1 MNRDS
6 QNEELTRLISGLLD
20 QRLSEGE
27 HERLEALLA
36 ADPGARRL
44 YMQMIDQEI
53 ELPCLVASVQGE
65 AAVGRE
71 VPSRQNLK
79 RRFSAARALWRHW
92 IFRAAIAFGM
102 VMLLALFAASR
113 WFGKTA
119 VRTPQ
124 PIASAPSLTDSW
136 AEDFENG
143 ASTGWHGQLVT
154 TNLPA
159 GSKYGIAAVVKEFPG
174 AESSYNIQLP
184 EDWERG
190 LVALTTGTTLHVTY
204 RLGNRTHVNVFM
216 HTISPEAG
224 ERKFEMYQL
233 KPVGFP
239 GRSGRWQTASIPF
252 SGFVRKIVV
261 EPGGSPKFVGGP
273 PRAGEPITTLS
284 FSSIEPSDLVIDRI
298 WITPAGPDREE
309 IVPLRNQT
317 SP

>member
-1 MNRDS
+1 MNRDF

-20 QRLSEGE
+20 QRLSEAE
-27 HERLEALLA
+27 HERLEGLLA

-53 ELPCLVASVQGE
+53 ELPCLVASAQGE
-65 AAVGRE
+65 AAARHE
-71 VPSRQNLK
+71 IPSRHNFNK
-79 RRFSAARALWRHW
+79 KFGAAPTLWRRW
-92 IFRAAIAFGM
+92 IFRVAIAFGM
-102 VMLLALFAASR
+102 VMLLAVFAASR

-119 VRTPQ
+119 VRVPQ
-124 PIASAPSLTDSW
+124 PIASSITGSW
-136 AEDFENG
+136 SEDFESG
-143 ASTGWHGQLVT
+143 ASTGWHGRLVA

-174 AESSYNIQLP
+174 AEPSYIIQLP
-184 EDWERG
+184 EEWERG
-190 LVALTTGTTLHVTY
+190 LVALTTGSTLNVTY

-216 HTISPEAG
+216 HTISPEPG
-224 ERKFEMYQL
+224 ERKVEMYQL
-233 KPVGFP
+233 RPVGFP

-261 EPGGSPKFVGGP
+261 EPGGAPKFVGGP

-284 FSSIEPSDLVIDRI
+284 FSSMEPSDLVIDRI
-298 WITPAGPDREE
+298 WITPAGPAREE